1 MYIFVITI
9 FINQILKSQP
19 VTVNG
24 GFQTRDFVYVK
35 DVVDVLIKSI
45 EILHKNKFFEV
56 LNVGTGKSVTI
67 DNLLTKII
75 HQMGVKTKITRK
87 ELPEGDPEKSGGN
100 YIKLEKLL
108 KINLKSFTS
117 LRDGLTDTINYFT
130 NQMHQL

>member
-1 MYIFVITI
+1 MPLFCNKKGVCTA
-9 FINQILKSQP
+9 P
-19 VTVNG
+19 P
-24 GFQTRDFVYVK
+24 
-35 DVVDVLIKSI
+35 
-45 EILHKNKFFEV
+45 HKNKYFEV

-87 ELPEGDPEKSGGN
+87 KLPEGDPEKSGGN
-100 YIKLEKLL
+100 YTKLEELL

-130 NQMHQL
+130 KQIHQG